1 MIDASN
7 DELLSNNLKNNRL
20 SFESISEKLEESS
33 NSSVKN
39 SKMTKSRVTNK
50 NNNNKSILKSNNDIS
65 KDNINVSNISIN
77 KTKRPTAKNSVCSKK
92 RKTIRIFT
100 KEENNKERDKQ
111 KTFKREAKKKSTQY
125 IPKRTSFQHDYGHL
139 FYNQLRDEAKR
150 DSSKIMPPSD
160 INVKKS
166 FLREQSLNVS
176 SLTNNKLSI
185 ITTTLY
191 NNKNSIVENMMQ
203 KNKNTTLSNSEYL
216 DKKYFHNKKAKNTV
230 LNKNK
235 LNLKNQRGMNFSA
248 LFEKL
253 RDSYLFE
260 KSENVLFKI
269 KICYGFLAAFSFM
282 SILLQITDVI
292 IFNKESQNFVSEN
305 YNIHLIDNTNITE
318 YYFIEERKLTKK
330 ENNIRLFNCFFSVIS
345 LALHLFIHFIKNNFD
360 KETKKKNK
368 KRSYYNYNRRR
379 KTRLGVKDTTST
391 ENKLKIIT
399 NDDFVTKNFVTR
411 EEIIKLVINCIIS
424 VIFYPPGINKVFIGF
439 QNNVIYVY
447 SLNSIF
453 LLMTFFKLIN
463 IYFAIYYLSPFNN
476 LLYKT
481 ICSSNMIKMNL
492 KFMFRFLLNLYP
504 MPFILINF
512 ITIGIVISLLIFSF
526 EYFSINVNGIWNN
539 TGENDLKNF
548 YNEIYLYLSF
558 IIKSIHGNVKPET
571 ILGYLVFF
579 LGGTIG
585 LVINSYL
592 IFYLSRLTEFNPEEQ
607 QAYSKLIKL
616 LNPINNE
623 HKASNFI
630 KIFLLM
636 KKMYIDYRNIEDE
649 YKLKRENN
657 FKNVEKN
664 LEQKNSNFNLV
675 NNEMENS
682 LSNIGLSNEYKEKKK
697 LIKYISTQFILKV
710 KLINECKNFRNIL
723 LIARNY
729 SLSFNDVLKTLEDK
743 MNGNLNQLNN
753 KLEILIQ
760 NDQKFKNFM
769 RFQEN
774 SIKKLKKI
782 MIYQDLLLSYLI
794 GVNNEIGAHYIRDNK
809 EMQTNFKNKMKNM
822 AQGGPRRMKSLIN
835 GSIFAFSK
843 KKSARKASIEEG
855 MDPKI
860 NNKDNK
866 NLKVLF
872 EAPKQMGFKR
882 LKSSVVGNK
891 NNYNSINE
899 HNKSK
904 TIPIKKKFVINKT
917 IKKSKSIGNSSLKN
931 YSPNNIIDKI
941 ENEEKEIIG
950 KKRRS
955 SSGKQKEK
963 IEQLLK
969 KIEKK

>member
-657 FKNVEKN
+657 FKNIEKN